1 MEGLMAISRAKRWKV
16 QYPVQVFTDGLF
28 VEGRTVDISLQGL
41 RIATESAIRE
51 GACVV
56 VRVLVPDGEYPVDC
70 ALYTVRWIDQG
81 RIGLEASEISVTEQR
96 RLEDRLAS
104 LDHHQEPVV
113 ESTSPC
119 MTTEQPITSITGT
132 VAGLWHLFFPR
143 HHAINAPNGSRRSL
157 QESER

>member
-1 MEGLMAISRAKRWKV
+1 MAISRAKRWRV

-41 RIATESAIRE
+41 RVATESAIRQ

-70 ALYTVRWIDQG
+70 ALYTVRWIDSG
-81 RIGLEASEISVTEQR
+81 RIGLEASEISATEQR
-96 RLEDRLAS
+96 RLQDRLAS
-104 LDHHQEPVV
+104 LDQLQEPAV
-113 ESTSPC
+113 ESANPC
-119 MTTEQPITSITGT
+119 MTTEQPISSITGT

-143 HHAINAPNGSRRSL
+143 RQGISTSNGSPHSL
-157 QESER
+157 QGSKH

>member
-1 MEGLMAISRAKRWKV
+1 MAITRAKRWKV

-41 RIATESAIRE
+41 RVATESSITQ

-81 RIGLEASEISVTEQR
+81 RIGLEANEISATEQR
-96 RLEDRLAS
+96 LLQDRLAS
-104 LDHHQEPVV
+104 LDQHQEPVV
-113 ESTSPC
+113 ESTIPC
-119 MTTEQPITSITGT
+119 LTAEQPITSITGT
-132 VAGLWHLFFPR
+132 VAGLWHLFFSR
-143 HHAINAPNGSRRSL
+143 HHVINAPNGSLRSL
-157 QESER
+157 QRSKH

>member
-1 MEGLMAISRAKRWKV
+1 MAISRPKRWKV

-28 VEGRTVDISLQGL
+28 VEGRTVDISLEGL
-41 RIATESAIRE
+41 RVATESAIRQ

-96 RLEDRLAS
+96 RLQDRLAF

-113 ESTSPC
+113 ESTIPC

-132 VAGLWHLFFPR
+132 VAGLWQLFFSR
-143 HHAINAPNGSRRSL
+143 HHVINTPNSSRHALQRSKH
-157 QESER
+157 

>member
-1 MEGLMAISRAKRWKV
+1 MAISRPKRWKV

-28 VEGRTVDISLQGL
+28 VEGRTVDISLEGL
-41 RIATESAIRE
+41 RVATESAIRQ

-96 RLEDRLAS
+96 RLQDRLAF

-113 ESTSPC
+113 ESTIPC

-132 VAGLWHLFFPR
+132 VAVLWHLLF
-143 HHAINAPNGSRRSL
+143 SRRQGISTSNGRLHSL
-157 QESER
+157 QGAKH

>member
-1 MEGLMAISRAKRWKV
+1 MAISRPKRWKV

-41 RIATESAIRE
+41 RVATESAIRQ

-81 RIGLEASEISVTEQR
+81 RVGLEASEISATEQR
-96 RLEDRLAS
+96 LLQDRLAS
-104 LDHHQEPVV
+104 LDHHHEPVV
-113 ESTSPC
+113 ESTIPC

-132 VAGLWHLFFPR
+132 MAVLWHLFFPHR
-143 HHAINAPNGSRRSL
+143 NGSRTSNGSL
-157 QESER
+157 QPLQGSKH

>member
-1 MEGLMAISRAKRWKV
+1 MDISRAKRWKV
-16 QYPVQVFTDGLF
+16 QYPVQLFTDGLF

-41 RIATESAIRE
+41 RVVTESSIKQ

-81 RIGLEASEISVTEQR
+81 RIGLEASDISATEQR
-96 RLEDRLAS
+96 LLQDRLAS

-113 ESTSPC
+113 ESMIPC
-119 MTTEQPITSITGT
+119 LITEQPITSITGM
-132 VAGLWHLFFPR
+132 VAGLWHLFFSR
-143 HHAINAPNGSRRSL
+143 HHVINVSNGSRHSF
-157 QESER
+157 QESKQ

>member
-1 MEGLMAISRAKRWKV
+1 MAISRAKRWKV

-28 VEGRTVDISLQGL
+28 VEGRTVDISLEGL
-41 RIATESAIRE
+41 RVATESAIRQ

-81 RIGLEASEISVTEQR
+81 RIGLEASEISVVEQR
-96 RLEDRLAS
+96 RLQDRLAS
-104 LDHHQEPVV
+104 LDQDQEPVV
-113 ESTSPC
+113 ESTIPR

-132 VAGLWHLFFPR
+132 VAGLWQLFFSR
-143 HHAINAPNGSRRSL
+143 HHGISAPNRGLHSL
-157 QESER
+157 QGSKR

>member
-1 MEGLMAISRAKRWKV
+1 MAISRPKRWKV

-28 VEGRTVDISLQGL
+28 VEGRTVDISLEGL
-41 RIATESAIRE
+41 RVATESAIRQ

-56 VRVLVPDGEYPVDC
+56 VRVLVPDGECPVDC

-96 RLEDRLAS
+96 RLQDRLAS
-104 LDHHQEPVV
+104 LGQPQEPVV
-113 ESTSPC
+113 ESTSPR

-132 VAGLWHLFFPR
+132 VAGLWHLFFSR
-143 HHAINAPNGSRRSL
+143 HHVINAPNGSRLSL
-157 QESER
+157 QPLKR

>member
-1 MEGLMAISRAKRWKV
+1 MAITRAKRWKV

-41 RIATESAIRE
+41 RVATESSITQ

-56 VRVLVPDGEYPVDC
+56 VRVLVLDGEYPVDC

-81 RIGLEASEISVTEQR
+81 RIGLEASEISVVEQR
-96 RLEDRLAS
+96 RLQDRLAS
-104 LDHHQEPVV
+104 LDQDQEPVV
-113 ESTSPC
+113 ESTIPR

-132 VAGLWHLFFPR
+132 VAGLWQLFFSR
-143 HHAINAPNGSRRSL
+143 HHGISAPNRGLHSL
-157 QESER
+157 QGSKR

>member
-1 MEGLMAISRAKRWKV
+1 MAISRPKRWKV

-28 VEGRTVDISLQGL
+28 VEGRTVDISLEGL
-41 RIATESAIRE
+41 RVATESSIRE

-96 RLEDRLAS
+96 RLQDRLAS
-104 LDHHQEPVV
+104 LDQHQEPVV
-113 ESTSPC
+113 ESTIPC

-143 HHAINAPNGSRRSL
+143 RHVINASIDSLHSL
-157 QESER
+157 QRSKH